1 VVEWPLVEHH
11 GCSQGRIWKE
21 PFMLDIRTVALGIFV
36 LAAPSLTRAEPA
48 RGSSNSPK
56 YYFRVSNIKAQD
68 NKIIPL
74 AKELLEKEV
83 STRPEFT
90 MDLGDA
96 RSEEAQIAELQKQGM
111 KGFQVSMQIV
121 SLKKDIK
128 PPAPGKRDQQMSVDV
143 KLGIFGHTIP
153 GNKLLF
159 TGDGDAS
166 LTAEFS
172 ERLKDKEEE
181 RFVRTA
187 LASAI
192 KQAVST
198 AVAKLTNATLE
209 DKSPAKGKK
218 GKRGKSKP

>member
-1 VVEWPLVEHH
+1 VDKNDD
-11 GCSQGRIWKE
+11 KE
-21 PFMLDIRTVALGIFV
+21 PQMPNLRTTLLGTAALAMAAMALSTTSA
-36 LAAPSLTRAEPA
+36 LAAS
-48 RGSSNSPK
+48 GKPK
-56 YYFRVSNIKAQD
+56 YYFKISAIESQD
-68 NKIIPL
+68 AKVIPL

-83 STRPEFT
+83 ATRPEFT

-96 RSEEAQIAELQKQGM
+96 QSEDAQIAEIRKQGM
-111 KGFQVSMQIV
+111 QGFQVSLRIT

-128 PPAPGKRDQQMSVDV
+128 PPAPGHRDQQMAIEV
-143 KLGIFGHTIP
+143 KLSIFGHTLP

-166 LTAEFS
+166 LMAEFS

-181 RFVRTA
+181 RFMRTA

-198 AVAKLTNATLE
+198 AVAKLTTAKLE
-209 DKSPAKGKK
+209 DKKPGKGKK
-218 GKRGKSKP
+218 AKAKPAKAKP

>member
-1 VVEWPLVEHH
+1 
-11 GCSQGRIWKE
+11 
-21 PFMLDIRTVALGIFV
+21 MLDMRTVALGIFV
-36 LAAPSLTRAEPA
+36 LATPALTHAEAA
-48 RGSSNSPK
+48 RGASASPK
-56 YYFRVSNIKAQD
+56 YYFKVSNIKAQD
-68 NKIIPL
+68 DKIIPM

-96 RSEEAQIAELQKQGM
+96 RSEEAQIAELQRQGM

-121 SLKKDIK
+121 SLKKEIK
-128 PPAPGKRDQQMSVDV
+128 PPAPGKRDQQMSIDV

-159 TGDGDAS
+159 TGDGNAA

-181 RFVRTA
+181 RFMRTA